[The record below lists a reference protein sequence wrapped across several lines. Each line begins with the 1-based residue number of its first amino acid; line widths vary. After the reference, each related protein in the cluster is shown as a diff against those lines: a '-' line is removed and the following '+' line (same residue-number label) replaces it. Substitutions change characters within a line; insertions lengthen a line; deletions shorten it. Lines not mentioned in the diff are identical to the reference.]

1 MPATYLAPWA
11 DLSDEDQIA
20 LNRAMNASPDN
31 QSVEPL
37 AITIDVEAE
46 DADMAT
52 MLRTA
57 RWRAETWTASLRRL
71 RAERAALGDEYSGY
85 ANQLD
90 RWREATMAPVERG
103 VAYLEQSLKNFGRM
117 IRALSQDDIKTI
129 PLPGG
134 RISTVKREPTVEV
147 VDEAAYV
154 AWVKASA
161 AQAHADTVEYR
172 PHVVMAK
179 VKLIAFV
186 KDGKVI
192 TATGEVIPGLGATA
206 GSINATVVTA

>member
-1 MPATYLAPWA
+1 MPSTYIAPWA
-11 DLSDEDQIA
+11 DLSDEDHQA
-20 LNRAMNASPDN
+20 LQRAMNASPN
-31 QSVEPL
+31 VLPIEPL
-37 AITIDVEAE
+37 AVTIDVEAE

-71 RAERAALGDEYSGY
+71 RAERGVLGDEYAGY
-85 ANQLD
+85 AAQLEN
-90 RWREATMAPVERG
+90 WRDATMTPIERG
-103 VAYLEQSLKNFGRM
+103 VAFLEQSLKNFGRM
-117 IRALSQDDIKTI
+117 IRTLSQDNIKTI

-147 VDEAAYV
+147 VDEAAFV
-154 AWVKASA
+154 AWVKASP
-161 AQAHADTVEYR
+161 AQEVSDTVEYR
-172 PHVVMAK
+172 PHVMMAK

-192 TATGEVIPGLGATA
+192 TAAGEVIPGLGATA